1 MKCFRWRDGK
11 DKGCAVQFERF
22 ANLLEGHRLEPKS
35 QALSRFKRP
44 LENQFSR
51 GRNSLWMLSPITATM
66 ELFSSFE
73 TSFSTALFTF
83 SQQENYEWFQSAKKK
98 QEMKS
103 IRSSFETPYN
113 FNFWRD
119 FPLAHITKWVNKE
132 ITKCFRRRNGKKKV
146 CAVKVGKFR
155 LCRKNGQQKR
165 HRNRCL

>member
-66 ELFSSFE
+66 ELFNSFE

-98 QEMKS
+98 QEW
-103 IRSSFETPYN
+103 N
-113 FNFWRD
+113 
-119 FPLAHITKWVNKE
+119 PLGVLLRLHLITAFYRFFFSTHHKLSEKINYEMFQVAGGE
-132 ITKCFRRRNGKKKV
+132 
-146 CAVKVGKFR
+146 
-155 LCRKNGQQKR
+155 GQGGGCDGWE
-165 HRNRCL
+165 N